1 VTPWHTTEK
10 QRRKEERIEEARALS
25 KFWTKAGKAGKATA
39 RHYKELVRELE
50 GE

>member
-1 VTPWHTTEK
+1 MPWYKTDT
-10 QRRKEERIEEARALS
+10 RRSKKERLEEARALS